1 MHLKLF
7 LNSLKNSKRHFII
20 RGKVLGFI
28 VWLFYRSL
36 LATWRIRIIEP
47 DAMKACLAKRSPVV
61 LAHWHGDE
69 IPLIALTKRYRIAT
83 ITSTSKDGEMMNT
96 VLHLLG
102 AETVRGSSTRGAVNA
117 LKGLIRL
124 AREGFNTSFAVDGPK
139 GPIHVVKPGVF
150 EVSRLISSSGGHI
163 FAAGLACD
171 RKWTFEKAWNKAY
184 LPKPFAKIVVQWV
197 GPFGPLSKEEDPR
210 SLAPAQELTDALRNA
225 SALALKTLRDFPSK

>member
-1 MHLKLF
+1 
-7 LNSLKNSKRHFII
+7 
-20 RGKVLGFI
+20 
-28 VWLFYRSL
+28 
-36 LATWRIRIIEP
+36 
-47 DAMKACLAKRSPVV
+47 MKTCLENHSPVV

-69 IPLIALTKRYRIAT
+69 IPLISLTKRYRIAT

-102 AETVRGSSTRGAVNA
+102 AKTVRGSSTRGAVNA

-124 AREGFNTSFAVDGPK
+124 AREGYNTSFAVDGPK

-163 FAAGLACD
+163 FAAGIACD
-171 RKWTFEKAWNKAY
+171 RKWVFEKAWNKAY

-210 SLAPAQELTDALRNA
+210 SPVPAQELTDALRNA